1 MGPTLYVLCLY
12 FCSVYILNVV
22 CQKMDSLIEMVKKRL
37 MKKGCHK
44 FEALLNGGT
53 IIAQTEFTIKARI
66 VIECQGVKVE
76 LFYGQ
81 CQATKTVQLEE
92 KIPQI

>member
-1 MGPTLYVLCLY
+1 MWSAKNGL
-12 FCSVYILNVV
+12 I
-22 CQKMDSLIEMVKKRL
+22 LIETVKKRL
-37 MKKGCHK
+37 MKKGCRK
-44 FEALLNGGT
+44 FEEVLNGGT
-53 IIAQTEFTIKARI
+53 IIAQTEFTTKACF

-76 LFYGQ
+76 LFYGP